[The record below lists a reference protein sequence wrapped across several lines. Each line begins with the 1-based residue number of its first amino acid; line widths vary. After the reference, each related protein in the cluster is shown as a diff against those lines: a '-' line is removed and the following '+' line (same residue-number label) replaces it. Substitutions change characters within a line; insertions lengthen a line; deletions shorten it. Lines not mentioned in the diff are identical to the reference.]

1 MSRTYFGTDGVR
13 GIVGDDLTPELVQ
26 RLGKAATLWSKG
38 GRVFVGRDTRGSGPE
53 LEEAFAR
60 GIVEAGGNAVL
71 AGVLPTPAV
80 ALLALDL
87 GVVVSASHNPPEYNG
102 IKIFDR
108 DGRKLTDAAEEE
120 IEALLD
126 AEGPGG
132 GKIDRVD
139 VATDSYLEHI
149 VERFG
154 SDLSGLHVAV
164 DCANGAYSAI
174 APRAFEQLGAE
185 VTAIGA
191 EPNGTNIN
199 LGCGATDL
207 SLLQRTVLQED
218 FDLGVAFD
226 GDGDRMLAVDANGA
240 PVDGDQILAILADHL
255 GVDLVALQ
263 RVVTSGRFDLGVA
276 FDGDGDRML
285 AVDADGN
292 SLDGDQIVAILAL
305 HLGVDVVAV
314 TTMSNL
320 GFHKLMEQHG
330 VRVVTTDVGDRYVL
344 EALEREGGLLGGEQ
358 SGHIIYLKD
367 HVTGDGL
374 AAALLLCAA
383 LEGRTLAEAA
393 AVLPRYPQAKN
404 NVRVATKSL
413 SDDLFAEIER
423 LNTELDGSGRIL
435 VRASGTEPFVRVL
448 AEAENPW
455 KAQELCARI
464 SALVTRELG

>member
-1 MSRTYFGTDGVR
+1 MTRQFFGTDGVR
-13 GIVGDDLTPELVQ
+13 GVVGEDLTPDLIE

-38 GRVFVGRDTRGSGPE
+38 GRVFVGRDTRASGPE

-108 DGRKLTDAAEEE
+108 DGQKLTDAAEEE
-120 IEALLD
+120 IESLLD
-126 AEGPGG
+126 AVIPGSMAG
-132 GKIDRVD
+132 EIDRVG
-139 VATDSYLEHI
+139 VANDSYLEHI
-149 VERFG
+149 TERFG
-154 SDLSGLHVAV
+154 SDLSRLRIVV

-174 APRAFEQLGAE
+174 APQAFEQLGAE

-191 EPNGTNIN
+191 EPDGTNIN

-207 SLLQRTVLQED
+207 SLLQRTVLTGD

-240 PVDGDQILAILADHL
+240 AVDGDQILAILADHL
-255 GVDLVALQ
+255 GVDLVA
-263 RVVTSGRFDLGVA
+263 VTV
-276 FDGDGDRML
+276 MT
-285 AVDADGN
+285 N
-292 SLDGDQIVAILAL
+292 Y
-305 HLGVDVVAV
+305 
-314 TTMSNL
+314 
-320 GFHKLMEQHG
+320 GFHRFAEERGIRL
-330 VRVVTTDVGDRYVL
+330 VTTDVGDRYVL
-344 EALEREGGLLGGEQ
+344 EALRREGGLLGGEQ

-383 LEGRTLAEAA
+383 LESRTLAEAA
-393 AVLPRYPQAKN
+393 ALLPRFPQAKE
-404 NVRVATKSL
+404 NVPVATKDL
-413 SDDLFAEIER
+413 SEEVLAEIQR
-423 LNTELDGSGRIL
+423 VNTELDGSGRIL
-435 VRASGTEPFVRVL
+435 VRPSGTEPLVRVL
-448 AEAENPW
+448 AEAENPV
-455 KAQELCARI
+455 KAQELCAKI